1 MFRHYLLISF
11 RSIWQSKAN
20 SLINIFGLSIGIMCC
35 LLIFLFVKDEWSY
48 DTFHSKADRIFR
60 VWVKEDWG
68 ENQQF
73 LNVATPFPLAPTLK
87 ENFAEIEQ
95 QVRIHKIGSQVKV
108 GEVHFSETLT
118 VAGKDL
124 FKVFDFEIVK
134 GESDPLS
141 DAKSVVLNESTAQRY
156 FGTTDPI
163 GKVLSVQ
170 LKETFEEFVVKAV
183 VKDIPTNSSI
193 RFYLLISDLN
203 YSKLLSAEVIT
214 SQWFNVTPESY
225 LLLKAGVDKAQLERK
240 FPPLFRAV
248 LGEENFTKS
257 HYQAGL
263 QPLTSIHLDKS
274 FPAELASVSDPRYS
288 YILGGISLL
297 ILIVGSINFITL
309 SVASSL
315 KRSKEVGVRKV
326 AGATQKQLVI
336 QFIGEALI
344 ITLISLV
351 TGILL
356 AIFAM
361 PLFNDIAGKQ
371 LRIRPDL
378 FMAVMCAALMFII
391 GVMAG
396 SYPALVLSNLKPITV
411 LKSKLPAAGRQQI
424 RKAMVAVQLV
434 LSILLIS
441 STIVMK
447 RQLTFLQTKNLGF
460 DKEQL
465 LSIQLNVPRGKR
477 LSERIM
483 LGFEKA
489 EIFKRELSRLS
500 QVEAVCGSSMDFA
513 NESWTELGYT
523 DEQGTYR
530 TFNLNIVDED
540 YFPTLKIPFASGRNF
555 IRNNPADSR
564 RSVIVNEAFVK
575 EYGWNDAIGKRI
587 PGKNFPDHEIV
598 GVVKDFNFQSLYTKV
613 RPVVMVMDPMIAMPG
628 SENINI
634 GYTPVPKVMIRLKP
648 GDVPATIAAIE
659 KVWDKLAADE
669 EFIFRFT
676 DQALNNQYQSDQN
689 LGRIM
694 SIATIIAISI
704 VSLGLYALVSLTM
717 QNRTREV
724 TIRKVMGA
732 TEQSLLVLLSRE
744 YFFMVGIALVLS
756 IPATLY
762 LMLNWLHT
770 FEYRIAVEWDVF
782 ILSGALSTML
792 AAVAICYQVVRT
804 TLANPAKIL
813 RQE

>member
-11 RSIWQSKAN
+11 RSLWQNKVN

-73 LNVATPFPLAPTLK
+73 INVATPFPLAPTLK
-87 ENFAEIEQ
+87 ETFAEIEH
-95 QVRIHKIGSQVKV
+95 QVRIHKIGTQVKV
-108 GEVHFSETLT
+108 GEAQFSETLT
-118 VAGKDL
+118 VGGKDL

-134 GESDPLS
+134 GELDPLN
-141 DAKSVVLNESTAQRY
+141 DAKSIVLDESTAQRY
-156 FGTTDPI
+156 FGATDPI
-163 GKVLSVQ
+163 GKPMSVQ
-170 LKETFEEFVVKAV
+170 LKESFEEFVVKAV
-183 VKDIPTNSSI
+183 VKNVPTNSSI

-203 YSKLLSAEVIT
+203 YSKMMSAETVT

-225 LLLKAGVDKAQLERK
+225 LLLKTGADKEQLEKK
-240 FPPLFRAV
+240 FPPLFRTV
-248 LGEENFTKS
+248 LGDADFNKS

-274 FPAELASVSDPRYS
+274 FPAELASVSDPKYS
-288 YILGGISLL
+288 YILGGISLM

-344 ITLISLV
+344 ITLISLLIGV
-351 TGILL
+351 L
-356 AIFAM
+356 AAVLAL
-361 PLFNDIAGKQ
+361 PVFNDIAGKQ

-378 FMAVMCAALMFII
+378 FTVAICAALMFII

-396 SYPALVLSNLKPITV
+396 SYPALVLSNLKPIAV
-411 LKSKLPAAGRQQI
+411 LKSKLPTGSRQQI

-441 STIVMK
+441 STIVMQ
-447 RQLTFLQTKNLGF
+447 RQLKYLQTKNLGF

-465 LSIQLNVPRGKR
+465 LSIQINVPRGKR

-483 LGFEKA
+483 LGFEKVKV
-489 EIFKRELSRLS
+489 FKKELSALS

-555 IRNNPADSR
+555 IKNNPSDSR
-564 RSVIVNEAFVK
+564 RSVIVNEAFVR
-575 EYGWNDAIGKRI
+575 EYGWNDAIGKKI
-587 PGKNFPDHEIV
+587 PGKGFPDHEIV

-613 RPVVMVMDPMIAMPG
+613 LPVVMVMDPMIAMPG
-628 SENINI
+628 AENINI
-634 GYTPVPKVMIRLKP
+634 GNTPVPKLMIRLKP
-648 GDVPATIAAIE
+648 GDIPAAIASIE
-659 KVWDKLAADE
+659 KVWNKLAAGE
-669 EFIFRFT
+669 EFAFRFT

-694 SIATIIAISI
+694 SIATVIAISI

-732 TEQSLLVLLSRE
+732 TERSLLLLLSRE
-744 YFFMVGIALVLS
+744 YFMMVGIALIVS

-762 LMLNWLHT
+762 LMVNWLQT

-782 ILSGALSTML
+782 ILSGALSALL
-792 AAVAICYQVVRT
+792 AGVAICYQVVRA
-804 TLANPAKIL
+804 TLVNPAKAL